1 MRGQSCDSV
10 LSGSSKPGSAVGDRS
25 PSWTPSR
32 GNRFGESVGRSNF
45 SPPFGRK
52 WLVLSADARL
62 PVDPYAEVVVAM
74 PSSFL
79 HESRP
84 ADAPPVDRLDRI
96 LAYGFAVVVLVE
108 GVVRPDVAW
117 RVFVTVAA
125 LALSPALLLRRRS
138 PLVSVAIGFG
148 VAGVLSILQLATRS
162 DELGLYSMMVVPV
175 LLYSLVRWGS
185 GREVVVGTAFVTV
198 VVAAGMYASATG
210 WADVFGGIVFLLLFV
225 CLGAVFRFRSA
236 LWQRQ
241 ELEIRSEE
249 RVALARELHDIV
261 AHHVSAIAVQAQA
274 GGAVAATQPD
284 KAHQVF

>member
-1 MRGQSCDSV
+1 M
-10 LSGSSKPGSAVGDRS
+10 
-25 PSWTPSR
+25 
-32 GNRFGESVGRSNF
+32 
-45 SPPFGRK
+45 
-52 WLVLSADARL
+52 
-62 PVDPYAEVVVAM
+62 VAM

-79 HESRP
+79 HEPRP

-198 VVAAGMYASATG
+198 VVATGMYASATG

-236 LWQRQ
+236 LWQR
-241 ELEIRSEE
+241 
-249 RVALARELHDIV
+249 
-261 AHHVSAIAVQAQA
+261 
-274 GGAVAATQPD
+274 
-284 KAHQVF
+284 